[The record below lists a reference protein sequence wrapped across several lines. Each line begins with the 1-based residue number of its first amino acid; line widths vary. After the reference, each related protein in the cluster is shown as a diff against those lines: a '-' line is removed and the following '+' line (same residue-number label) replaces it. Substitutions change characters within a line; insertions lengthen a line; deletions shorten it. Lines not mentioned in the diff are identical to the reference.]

1 MENIKEE
8 LLDAFEKWC
17 AENVDPKELPLDF
30 QRSED
35 MNSYESLV
43 TEVFWM
49 GWLGGYSHGLEQGL
63 TLSRRQDS
71 TIH

>member
-8 LLDAFEKWC
+8 LLEAFEKWC
-17 AENVDPKELPLDF
+17 AEFVELGQLPLDF
-30 QRSED
+30 QRSEGSRTYD
-35 MNSYESLV
+35 SID
-43 TEVFWM
+43 TELFWM

-63 TLSRRQDS
+63 ALNSRQDS